1 MLRYLVR
8 VLYLDTRF
16 LIIEK
21 SSKCSTF
28 LYVCSMIQKL
38 KDILIKGSAGKP
50 ILIDATY
57 KENAQP
63 KQVVVFSHGFKG
75 FKDWGPFNKIAAHF
89 AQQDIVFVKFN
100 FSYNGTT
107 TDDPLNFV
115 DLKAFGNNNFCKEL
129 DDLSLVLDWIEG
141 SHELKGEIDVSK
153 ISLFGHSRG
162 GGIAMLKTAE
172 DRRVDKVVSWAS
184 PSNFLNKFS
193 SNEKLEKWKK
203 MDVAYIYN
211 GRTKQN
217 MPMYFQ
223 FYENCKANT
232 KRLNIQ
238 DAVSK
243 MSIPHLVV
251 HGSEDPT
258 VSMTEA
264 KAIKSW
270 NANISLHIIQGA
282 NHVFDGCHP
291 YNLEKFPEDL
301 QEAIDITIKFLNNQK
316 RIQHLSE

>member
-1 MLRYLVR
+1 MGLFYI
-8 VLYLDTRF
+8 YH
-16 LIIEK
+16 
-21 SSKCSTF
+21 
-28 LYVCSMIQKL
+28 MIKKL
-38 KDILIKGSAGKP
+38 NNICISGSAGKP

-57 KENAQP
+57 KTNAQP
-63 KQVVVFSHGFKG
+63 KQVVVFCHGFKG
-75 FKDWGPFNKIAAHF
+75 FKDWGPFNKIAAYL
-89 AQQDIVFVKFN
+89 AQQDIVFIKFN

-107 TDDPLNFV
+107 ADDPLNFG

-129 DDLSLVLDWIEG
+129 DDLALVLDWIEG
-141 SHELKGEIDVSK
+141 INELKEEIDTSK

-193 SNEKLEKWKK
+193 SDEKLAKWKET
-203 MDVAYIYN
+203 DVAYIYN

-217 MPMYFQ
+217 MPMFFQ
-223 FYENCKANT
+223 FYKNCQENRN
-232 KRLNIQ
+232 RLNIEN
-238 DAVSK
+238 AVRK

-251 HGSEDPT
+251 HGSDDPT
-258 VSMTEA
+258 VSIAEA

-270 NANISLHIIQGA
+270 NTNIDLQIIQGA

-291 YNLEKFPEDL
+291 YNLIAFPSHL
-301 QEAIDITIKFLNNQK
+301 QQAIDATIKFLN
-316 RIQHLSE
+316 S

>member
-1 MLRYLVR
+1 ML
-8 VLYLDTRF
+8 
-16 LIIEK
+16 E
-21 SSKCSTF
+21 SSLMKKKK
-28 LYVCSMIQKL
+28 IQ
-38 KDILIKGSAGKP
+38 ISGSAGKP

-57 KENAQP
+57 KANAQP
-63 KQVVVFSHGFKG
+63 KQVVVFCHGFKG
-75 FKDWGPFNKIAAHF
+75 FKDWGPFNKIATHF
-89 AQQDIVFVKFN
+89 AKQDIVFIKFN

-107 TDDPLNFV
+107 ADDPLNFG

-129 DDLSLVLDWIEG
+129 DDLALVLDWIEG
-141 SHELKGEIDVSK
+141 TNELKEEIDTSK

-172 DRRVDKVVSWAS
+172 DRRVDKVISWAS
-184 PSNFLNKFS
+184 PSNFLNKFPS
-193 SNEKLEKWKK
+193 DEKLAKWEET
-203 MDVAYIYN
+203 DVAYIYN

-217 MPMYFQ
+217 MPMFFQ

-251 HGSEDPT
+251 HGSDDPT
-258 VSMTEA
+258 VLITEA

-270 NANISLHIIQGA
+270 NTNVNLHIIKGA
-282 NHVFDGCHP
+282 NHVLGGFHP
-291 YNLEKFPEDL
+291 YDLEEFPKDL
-301 QEAIDITIKFLNNQK
+301 KEAIDITITFLK
-316 RIQHLSE
+316 G